1 VASELVRLSA
11 GEARRLLDRREISAV
26 ELLDA
31 HLAQIERVEPH
42 IHAFITLTPEI
53 ARRQAEAADARIA
66 RGEGTLLTGIPIALK
81 DNLCT
86 VDAPTTAGSRILEG
100 FRSPY
105 DATVVARLRAQDAVF
120 VGKANTDEFA
130 MGSSTENSAYG
141 PTRNPWDLERVPG
154 GSSGGSAAAV
164 AVGEAM
170 LALGSDTGGSIRQPA
185 GFCGIVG
192 LKPTY
197 GRVSRYG
204 LIAFASSLDQIGPF
218 GRTVEDVA
226 LLLQVIAGHDPA
238 DSTSVDLP
246 VPDYRAALTGDIRG
260 LRIGIPAEYRV
271 PGMDPA
277 VEEVIE
283 EALRTLQELGAELV
297 PVSLPHTEYA
307 LATYYIIAPSEAS
320 ANLAR
325 YDGVKY
331 GLSLPGETLLERYL
345 RTRGEG
351 FGPEV
356 KRRIMLGTYAL
367 SAGYYDAYYVKA
379 QKVRTLIKRDFDQA
393 FERVD
398 VIAAPTSPTVAFR
411 LGERTADPLQMYLS
425 DVFTIPANMAGLP
438 AIAVPCGFAHGLPV
452 SLQFMGRPFD
462 EPTLLRVAHAYEQ
475 ATPWHTMW
483 PALAAQV

>member
-1 VASELVRLSA
+1 MTSELVRLTVA
-11 GEARRLLDRREISAV
+11 QARRLLDRREVSAI
-26 ELLDA
+26 ELLEA
-31 HLAQIERVEPH
+31 HLAQIERLEPR
-42 IHAFITLTPEI
+42 IHAFITLTPDL
-53 ARRQAEAADARIA
+53 ARRQAQAADARIA
-66 RGEGTLLTGIPIALK
+66 RGEATLLTGIPIALK

-86 VDAPTTAGSRILEG
+86 VDAPTTAGSRILQG
-100 FRSPY
+100 FVSPY
-105 DATVVARLRAQDAVF
+105 DATVVARLREHDAVF
-120 VGKANTDEFA
+120 VGKTNTDEFA
-130 MGSSTENSAYG
+130 MGSSTENSAFG
-141 PTRNPWDLERVPG
+141 STRNPWDLDRVPG

-164 AVGEAM
+164 AAGEAM

-218 GRTVEDVA
+218 GRTVEDIA
-226 LLLQVIAGHDPA
+226 ILLQAIAGHDPA
-238 DSTSVDLP
+238 DSTSVP
-246 VPDYRAALTGDIRG
+246 VAVPDYRAALTGDIRG

-271 PGMDPA
+271 GGMDPA
-277 VEEVIE
+277 VEEAIE
-283 EALRTLQELGAELV
+283 QALVTLQELGAELV
-297 PVSLPHTEYA
+297 PISLPHTEYA

-325 YDGVKY
+325 YDGIKY

-379 QKVRTLIKRDFDQA
+379 QKVRTLIKRDFDEA
-393 FERVD
+393 FARVD

-438 AIAVPCGFAHGLPV
+438 AIAVPCGFVHDLPV

-462 EPTLLRVAHAYEQ
+462 EATLLRVAHAYER
-475 ATPWHTMW
+475 ATSWHTRW
-483 PALAAQV
+483 PKLAVEV